1 MRGEEVQEKEEIMI
15 IVAIH
20 VTETTREDIT
30 RIFREKFAEK
40 SGGEAVPLTHT
51 RDLSPI
57 I

>member
-1 MRGEEVQEKEEIMI
+1 MI

-20 VTETTREDIT
+20 VTETTREDII

-40 SGGEAVPLTHT
+40 SVGEAVPLTHS